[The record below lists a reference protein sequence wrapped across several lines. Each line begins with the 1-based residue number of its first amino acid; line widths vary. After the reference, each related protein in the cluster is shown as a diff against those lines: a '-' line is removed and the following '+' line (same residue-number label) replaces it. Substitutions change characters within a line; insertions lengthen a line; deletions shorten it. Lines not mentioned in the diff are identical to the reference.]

1 MQRRAARGF
10 TLIEMLVAMTIMG
23 LALSLVLP
31 LSQRSLERAQSQV
44 ELSQLSQLLKNASRR
59 AFVEGAPVV
68 VTGEDSRL
76 LLEGSSASGSF
87 ELAHHRLA
95 DSVLL
100 RFDRWGMPDD
110 GVLRLVHARTG
121 ASLEVKTR

>member
-1 MQRRAARGF
+1 VRQKAAQGF

-44 ELSQLSQLLKNASRR
+44 ELSRLSQLLKNASRR
-59 AFVEGAPVV
+59 AFVEGATVV
-68 VTGEDSRL
+68 VLGEDARL
-76 LLEGSSASGSF
+76 LLEGSSASGSY

-95 DSVLL
+95 APVVL
-100 RFDRWGMPDD
+100 RFDRWGMPDEAA
-110 GVLRLVHARTG
+110 LRLVNARTG
-121 ASLEVKTR
+121 ADVQVNTR